1 MTITATITSDSLLT
15 DLVRVEFKFNDQ
27 LIGSVNAVNGVLPNN
42 VAYLDWFELPD
53 EESVTTGVLKVITYD
68 VYGNTNEVTKTLNID
83 NVLPTADFT
92 VPEDIERET
101 TLVLNANPIDN
112 LSGLLNV
119 TYAYAPVPDP
129 DSTWIHIETVVET
142 PWTSSWI
149 VPANLIFGAE
159 YIVQA
164 KVTDIVGNV
173 LNVTDTFTVIDNQT
187 PMQIISVAGHIP
199 VNGIIPVRLHNNVNV
214 ETRVNDVSIPRVE
227 YVIRAVGTTDWNHLE
242 YANVVG
248 ANANI
253 LLTDVLT
260 TYAEGDYELGVRARE
275 ARVTLGQVS
284 DIVTITIDHSFALTA
299 TETVPASNGFF
310 NGETFTVN
318 FIVNTDDEIE
328 PSSIALQYHIIGIDG
343 ANDPWRDPVLG
354 NAEVTRTGTNT
365 YLATFSGIEIYHH
378 DNVLLNGMLDFRFS
392 VSDLAEETPNTDNNT
407 IITNVMYDTT
417 DPEIVLNGIT
427 GNGVTENEGNYT
439 IQLATTATLDVNAFD
454 VLYGQITQVASGIEK
469 VEIWYNY
476 NGVDVLMGTDTESP
490 YSIDWNTAGLAV
502 GDYLLGILAYDK
514 AGNVNGVAKTVTI
527 VPPVNWEPYALI
539 TAMSFNGDNANQDI
553 LYAEVANWNN
563 EDIEAVTFEYFAND
577 IWTPFAT
584 IASPTATPFAVQ
596 FNAELMNTATKI
608 RTVVTYNDGL
618 ISTNKPELNVAYAA
632 AEGGKLVVTNPTIT
646 ADVFYNNE
654 VRITGALSAPIVTT
668 LYNGVYA
675 NTPAVQ
681 IVNGTPTAFFDVP
694 NRGEYEFWTSAIDYE
709 NWVMQLNSTVLN
721 TTNIGT
727 ITHNG
732 IALTV
737 PNGSFAYYENVEPAI
752 ALPLGYAELSNPAQ
766 TAFIL
771 NPQGDINLMVTLAA
785 TPDPAAG
792 TIVGMYYNGNQWINV
807 TADVTGNVVTF
818 TAPSGFIYAVGQ
830 YTGTVDFNVVFNSIE
845 PQYINATNNELW
857 TVANPAT
864 IKFFVYDGFTDGG
877 YTTPAAGEI
886 TYQMYIDDIAVP
898 ASYDNGFITAAN
910 ILDLTA
916 GEHIASVM
924 VTRNNVNISAE
935 KAFKVDITAPV
946 IVATGTQLTVTD
958 RTLSATITDPET
970 AISDAH
976 LHVMGWNSDIT
987 VPLANMT
994 VSGNTY
1000 SYTLTMDDL
1009 NALGYD
1015 INYTMEMQAVW
1026 NADNNL
1032 EMNSVTEPV
1041 NYTVNIEG
1049 PAITFTGFAN
1059 GWWLNPTFNTPLT
1072 FTVTVPQGRT
1082 IPADGVWVDL
1092 YEVTAIGENQIQQM
1106 TLAPVSVS
1114 GNVYSYSFNFGQLLS
1129 PMATAVKLYVEAMD
1143 NYNIYNESEQTY
1155 GIDMAAPIVW
1165 ALSPVGAPI
1174 DNDGDGLFNEDVPN
1188 GVNEDLDWVD
1198 LDQDGFWD
1206 PEEPQIVDEDPI
1218 DYYPAT
1224 LAQGTDVVVAIAFE
1238 DFQGNQIPMR
1248 GIDSGGTAD
1257 KNNRTPIWYYTGA
1270 SGIDVTNINVTLNG
1284 AAINGTITNGTF
1296 THDAGILPAGH
1307 YTVVAAVGDIVGNV
1321 GSLAYEFDVVGGAP
1335 TIVINPLNGNWWL
1348 NTTGTNTFTFTVT
1361 SVAQLANGG
1370 VVANVYAEP
1379 SNTLIQGPITPTEGA
1394 DNQYS
1399 VILYGGVVPADQTA
1413 VRLEVIAT
1421 DVWGGTSTSNQVYVI
1436 DNSAPVIIINSPVE
1450 NAQFNPG
1457 ATVNIMATISDIVG
1471 TKGTGMRSVL
1481 NGPKDKTGSGIDEV
1495 YLTVFAPNGETVVTD
1510 STTAQVISKP
1520 LIVTEYGT
1528 YIINILAK
1536 DNAGN
1541 QAMATRNFIVATAP
1555 TISFTDI
1562 AWLNSVG
1569 SNNLSF
1575 TINAVVPVNVTAN
1588 VITYPSGATLMGPL
1602 SVNPEGGI
1610 YTVILNGG
1618 MIPAGETSVRLQ
1630 VIATDQFGNVTEAN
1644 HYYGVDR
1651 STPLI
1656 TILNPVNGA
1665 EITLVDETT
1674 KVRIEAR
1681 ISDLIPPLKNG
1692 GKNSSGSGIA
1702 GSRMVIIDP
1711 LGMVI
1716 SDVTA
1721 GADTTEISKE
1731 ITNLMLGTYTVRVT
1745 AWDNAGNQAMVSI
1758 TFTMIAAP
1766 LPPAELAISDAYAYP
1781 NPSIDGTAKFTV
1793 TLTNGA
1799 YVNIHIYDFAGR
1811 EVRTLSSS
1819 GKVQGKSKAEI
1830 VFDGRNNDGVKLA
1843 RGAYFA
1849 RVIANDGTKIV
1860 EKVVKIAIK

>member
-1 MTITATITSDSLLT
+1 
-15 DLVRVEFKFNDQ
+15 
-27 LIGSVNAVNGVLPNN
+27 
-42 VAYLDWFELPD
+42 
-53 EESVTTGVLKVITYD
+53 
-68 VYGNTNEVTKTLNID
+68 
-83 NVLPTADFT
+83 
-92 VPEDIERET
+92 
-101 TLVLNANPIDN
+101 
-112 LSGLLNV
+112 
-119 TYAYAPVPDP
+119 
-129 DSTWIHIETVVET
+129 
-142 PWTSSWI
+142 
-149 VPANLIFGAE
+149 
-159 YIVQA
+159 
-164 KVTDIVGNV
+164 
-173 LNVTDTFTVIDNQT
+173 
-187 PMQIISVAGHIP
+187 
-199 VNGIIPVRLHNNVNV
+199 
-214 ETRVNDVSIPRVE
+214 
-227 YVIRAVGTTDWNHLE
+227 
-242 YANVVG
+242 
-248 ANANI
+248 
-253 LLTDVLT
+253 
-260 TYAEGDYELGVRARE
+260 
-275 ARVTLGQVS
+275 
-284 DIVTITIDHSFALTA
+284 
-299 TETVPASNGFF
+299 
-310 NGETFTVN
+310 
-318 FIVNTDDEIE
+318 
-328 PSSIALQYHIIGIDG
+328 
-343 ANDPWRDPVLG
+343 
-354 NAEVTRTGTNT
+354 
-365 YLATFSGIEIYHH
+365 
-378 DNVLLNGMLDFRFS
+378 
-392 VSDLAEETPNTDNNT
+392 
-407 IITNVMYDTT
+407 
-417 DPEIVLNGIT
+417 
-427 GNGVTENEGNYT
+427 
-439 IQLATTATLDVNAFD
+439 
-454 VLYGQITQVASGIEK
+454 
-469 VEIWYNY
+469 
-476 NGVDVLMGTDTESP
+476 MGTDTESP

-502 GDYLLGILAYDK
+502 GDYLLGIMAYDY

-527 VPPVNWEPYALI
+527 VPPANWEPYALI

-563 EDIEAVTFEYFAND
+563 EDIEAVTFEYFANN

-584 IASPTATPFAVQ
+584 ISNLVATPFAVQ
-596 FNAELMNTATKI
+596 FNAELMNGATKI

-618 ISTNKPELNVAYAA
+618 ISTNKPELNVAYDA
-632 AEGGKLVVTNPTIT
+632 AEGGKLVVSNPTIT
-646 ADVFYNNE
+646 ANVFYNNE
-654 VRITGALSAPIVTT
+654 VRISGALSAPIVTT

-694 NRGEYEFWTSAIDYE
+694 NPGEYEFWSASIDYE

-727 ITHNG
+727 ISHNG

-737 PNGSFAYYENVEPAI
+737 PNGSFAYYEDVEPAI
-752 ALPLGYAELSNPAQ
+752 ALPLGYTELSNPAQ
-766 TAFIL
+766 TAFIMI
-771 NPQGDINLMVTLAA
+771 PQGDINLTVTLAA

-807 TADVTGNVVTF
+807 TANVTGNVVTF

-857 TVANPAT
+857 TTANPNQ

-886 TYQMYIDDIAVP
+886 TYQMYIDEIAVP

-910 ILDLTA
+910 IQNLTA

-958 RTLSATITDPET
+958 RTISATITDPET

-976 LHVMGWNSDIT
+976 LFVMGWNGDIT
-987 VPLANMT
+987 IPLANMT
-994 VSGNTY
+994 VSGDTY

-1026 NADNNL
+1026 YADNNL
-1032 EMNSVTEPV
+1032 EMNNETEPV

-1072 FTVTVPQGRT
+1072 FTVTVPEGRT
-1082 IPADGVWVDL
+1082 IPADGVWIDL
-1092 YEVTAIGENQIQQM
+1092 AEVTAAGENHIQNM

-1129 PMATAVKLYVEAMD
+1129 PMATAVKLYVEAID

-1165 ALSPVGAPI
+1165 ALAPVGAPI

-1188 GVNEDLDWVD
+1188 GVNEDMDWVD

-1206 PEEPQIVDEDPI
+1206 PEEPQIVDEDPL

-1238 DFQGNQIPMR
+1238 DFQGIQILMR
-1248 GIDSGGTAD
+1248 GDDSGRTGE
-1257 KNNRTPIWYYTGA
+1257 KNSRTPIWYYTGT
-1270 SGIDVTNINVTLNG
+1270 SGIDVTDIHVTLNG
-1284 AAINGTITNGTF
+1284 ATVTGTITNGTF

-1321 GSLAYEFDVVGGAP
+1321 GSLSYEFDVVGGAP

-1348 NTTGTNTFTFTVT
+1348 NTTGSNTFTFTVT

-1370 VVANVYAEP
+1370 VVANIYAEP
-1379 SNTLIQGPITPTEGA
+1379 SNTIIQGPITPTAGA
-1394 DNQYS
+1394 NNQYS

-1421 DVWGGTSTSNQVYVI
+1421 DVWGGTSTSNQTFLIDNNAPVITILTPAAGTEFAYNEQVSITATVTDNASTRGILKTSKDTQDRSGSGLQTVTMTVTPPTGTPVVFSNLTGAIAEIVTANQYGNYTVAITAKDVVGNESVASTNFVVPAPAPEIIFQSLANGSWWLNSTNNNKLSFTVNTAGINLAVGGVVANVYTIPANALFQGPVIPTAVNDVYSIDVMGGVIPVDQTGIRLEVTATNILDGTSTSNQVYGI
-1436 DNSAPVIIINSPVE
+1436 DNSAPVITINSPAE
-1450 NAQFNPG
+1450 SAQFNPG

-1471 TKGTGMRSVL
+1471 TKGMGMRSML

-1495 YLTVFAPNGETVVTD
+1495 YLTVFDPNGVIVVTD

-1528 YIINILAK
+1528 YTINILAK
-1536 DNAGN
+1536 DNVGN
-1541 QAMATRNFIVATAP
+1541 QAMANRNFIVTPATAP

-1651 STPLI
+1651 STPII

-1665 EITLVDETT
+1665 EITLVDEST
-1674 KVRIEAR
+1674 KVRIEAQ

-1781 NPSIDGTAKFTV
+1781 NPSIDGTAKFAV

-1799 YVNIHIYDFAGR
+1799 YVKIHIYDFAGR